1 MIREVDIGGVYLSP
15 MLIHAAVAALIWL
28 GLSFVFESTGLY
40 RWVWHRSLFNLAVF
54 VIVLA
59 VVVTATL

>member
-15 MLIHAAVAALIWL
+15 MLIYAAVAALIWL
-28 GLSFVFESTGLY
+28 GLSFVFEATGLY

-59 VVVTATL
+59 VVVTAAL